1 MREVRRASP
10 RPHPVKCACSM
21 VLNRFLPIFPAL
33 LWFQSL
39 SNAGNVG
46 ATGSCFAAPKCNR
59 GLEHGQPAQ
68 RTVFQ
73 VIFNGFPWVFDR
85 SCSQSCQNGFP
96 IVQLMF
102 LYEARLVQEHHR
114 HNWDPILAY
123 LGPGGLKTL
132 KKPIKVNVNPSKT
145 IKTDHHICK
154 TQVFGPRTWVRARCG
169 HFLRDR
175 QICFGNQPKLLKQ
188 VKLVASELR
197 ASPPKNEAGGFARG
211 SEASETSSFGAS
223 RFAP

>member
-1 MREVRRASP
+1 M
-10 RPHPVKCACSM
+10 
-21 VLNRFLPIFPAL
+21 
-33 LWFQSL
+33 
-39 SNAGNVG
+39 G
-46 ATGSCFAAPKCNR
+46 ATGSCFAPPKCNR

-85 SCSQSCQNGFP
+85 SCSQSCKNGFP

-123 LGPGGLKTL
+123 LGPGGLKNL
-132 KKPIKVNVNPSKT
+132 RKPIKVNVNPSKT
-145 IKTDHHICK
+145 TKKDHHICQ

-169 HFLRDR
+169 LFLLFWERFKPR
-175 QICFGNQPKLLKQ
+175 EPGFGPDVVIFVLILLGEVHSKSDHIWPNLWLWAQNQGFGLDVFILKCSSWKSRRHHEHRG
-188 VKLVASELR
+188 VFLGSDFAS
-197 ASPPKNEAGGFARG
+197 
-211 SEASETSSFGAS
+211 
-223 RFAP
+223 